1 MLVYMI
7 KKLKFLVFKFVII
20 IYAFLPFTLYSQSQ
34 SNYAPIPLPLL
45 SSQDVQENSPS
56 YSVSGSSKNLN
67 ILKDI
72 LNKYNY
78 TENKKADYLLNV
90 SQNSFKLLK
99 AKGNITLNTFEYRE
113 SSYSE
118 FSDLLDAEAGYF
130 ELIQLKNNGSNDYKL
145 SDIFSKAE
153 LGKEGARIGESIELE
168 FVYRSK
174 TKKNGYLTIY
184 LFTTDGTIAQIFP
197 NKYDTN
203 NLLNPNDNYKFPT
216 SNATKKYKLEAS
228 TPVGN
233 DRLLLIITEKSLQFS
248 SENIKNYGHLS
259 VLQKNRKLELNKIK
273 QEIKSLSSYGLYEIV
288 LDIKE

>member
-1 MLVYMI
+1 MKILIYKI
-7 KKLKFLVFKFVII
+7 KNLKFREFKFAII
-20 IYAFLPFTLYSQSQ
+20 VCTFLPFTLYSQ
-34 SNYAPIPLPLL
+34 NIFAPIPLPLL
-45 SSQDVQENSPS
+45 PSQDVQENSPT
-56 YSVSGSSKNLN
+56 YSISGSSKNLN
-67 ILKDI
+67 TLKDI

-78 TENKKADYLLNV
+78 SENKKADYILNV
-90 SQNSFKLLK
+90 SQDSFKLLK
-99 AKGNITLNTFEYRE
+99 AKGNIVLNTFEYRE
-113 SSYSE
+113 SSYLE

-130 ELIQLKNNGSNDYKL
+130 ELIELKNNGNSDFKL

-184 LFTTDGTIAQIFP
+184 LFTTDGMVAQIFP

-233 DRLLLIITEKSLQFS
+233 DRLLLIITEKPLLFS
-248 SENIKNYGHLS
+248 NDSIKNYGHLS
-259 VLQKNRKLELNKIK
+259 VLQKNRKLELTKIK
-273 QEIKSLSSYGLYEIV
+273 QEIKNLSSYGLYEIV

>member
-1 MLVYMI
+1 MKIWIYKI
-7 KKLKFLVFKFVII
+7 KNLKFREFKFAII
-20 IYAFLPFTLYSQSQ
+20 VCTFLPFTLYSQ
-34 SNYAPIPLPLL
+34 NIFAPIPLPLL
-45 SSQDVQENSPS
+45 PSQDVQENSPT
-56 YSVSGSSKNLN
+56 YSISGSSKNLN
-67 ILKDI
+67 TLKDI
-72 LNKYNY
+72 LHKYNY
-78 TENKKADYLLNV
+78 SENKKADYILNV
-90 SQNSFKLLK
+90 SQDSFKLLK
-99 AKGNITLNTFEYRE
+99 AKGNIVLNTFEYRE
-113 SSYSE
+113 SSYLE

-130 ELIQLKNNGSNDYKL
+130 ELIELKNNGNSDYKL

-184 LFTTDGTIAQIFP
+184 LFTTDGMVAQIFP

-233 DRLLLIITEKSLQFS
+233 DRLLLIITEKPILFS
-248 SENIKNYGHLS
+248 NDSIKNYGHLS
-259 VLQKNRKLELNKIK
+259 VLQKNRKLELTKIK
-273 QEIKSLSSYGLYEIV
+273 QEIKNLSSYGLYEIV